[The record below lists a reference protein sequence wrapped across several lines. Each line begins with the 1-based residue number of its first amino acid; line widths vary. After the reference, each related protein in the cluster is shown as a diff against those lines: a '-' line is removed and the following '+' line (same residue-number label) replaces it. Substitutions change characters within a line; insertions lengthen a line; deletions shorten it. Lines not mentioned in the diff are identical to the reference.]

1 MLTPNQLTLAV
12 KPNDDSCFENF
23 FVSQQNQ
30 QLVNRLNS
38 IRDTKELVYLWGA
51 PQAGKSHLLQS
62 VAAGSAESFYLT
74 LQDHKAIH
82 WRLLEG
88 LHELSVVCLDDVQLI
103 AGDRDWETAIFDLY
117 NRIRESGSSLIIAS
131 NVAPSILPVELRDL
145 QSRLQSMLVYHL
157 ANLNDDEKK
166 SALQL
171 RASQR
176 GFELNDSVASYIM
189 TRAGRSFD
197 DLMKVLDAL
206 DDKTLETQRRLSI
219 PLVRETLGW

>member
-12 KPNDDSCFENF
+12 KPSDDSCFENF

-38 IRDTKELVYLWGA
+38 ICHAQELVYLWGP
-51 PQAGKSHLLQS
+51 PQAGKTHLLQS
-62 VAAGSAESFYLT
+62 VAANSAESFYLSF
-74 LQDHKAIH
+74 QDRETIH
-82 WRLLEG
+82 SQLLEG
-88 LHELSVVCLDDVQLI
+88 LHELPVVCLDDIQLI
-103 AGDRDWETAIFDLY
+103 AGDSDWESAIFDLY
-117 NRIRESGSSLIIAS
+117 NRIKEAGSSLIIAS
-131 NVAPSILPVELRDL
+131 NVAPSILPIELRDL

-157 ANLNDDEKK
+157 ASLNDDEKK

-176 GFELNDSVASYIM
+176 GFELNDAVASYIM

-206 DDKTLETQRRLSI
+206 DNKTLETQRRLSI
-219 PLVRETLGW
+219 PLVRETLEW